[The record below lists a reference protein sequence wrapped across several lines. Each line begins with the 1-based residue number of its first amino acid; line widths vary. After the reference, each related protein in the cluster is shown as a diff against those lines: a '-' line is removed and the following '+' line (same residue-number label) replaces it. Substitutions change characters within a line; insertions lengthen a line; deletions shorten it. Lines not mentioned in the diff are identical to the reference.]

1 MSGVHIYHTHT
12 PSVQKHV
19 HIPKD
24 IWHNH
29 FPTAQPSTFLFSQK
43 STNPFCLLCSEHCL
57 PGAVWEV
64 ENPGHRLIWPCD
76 AGAAQRNGT
85 ALCHEDPQQAEGQC
99 GSGFRRVFKCACH
112 LRTLS
117 YRTVIDN
124 TEMSLMR
131 KLCSQALNTV
141 SFCRLF
147 AVHIQLCHQVM
158 MVPNLELNC
167 ACVFTHSNPL
177 SYIDIYR

>member
-1 MSGVHIYHTHT
+1 MCTYTIHIH
-12 PSVQKHV
+12 PVQKHV

-24 IWHNH
+24 IWYNH
-29 FPTAQPSTFLFSQK
+29 FPAAQPSTFLFSPK
-43 STNPFCLLCSEHCL
+43 STNSFCLLCSEHCL

-112 LRTLS
+112 LRTVY

-131 KLCSQALNTV
+131 KPCSQALNTV
-141 SFCRLF
+141 CFFPFDLF
-147 AVHIQLCHQVM
+147 EPDWSGRTEV
-158 MVPNLELNC
+158 
-167 ACVFTHSNPL
+167 VFLQITS
-177 SYIDIYR
+177 SYVIKSLWYPI